1 MDSDNMQEL
10 LASTITSDLKVPHV
24 IARLLVKRGCTSVA
38 EAYYM
43 LFGEK
48 NGVQDPFLML
58 DMKEAVQWVLAV
70 RDRKEKIFIFGD
82 YDLDGLSS
90 VALLCRGLKEIGIST
105 EWRLPNRFSSGYGLS
120 LVAIDEMI
128 EAGAKN
134 IITVDTGIT
143 AINEIE
149 YAKSKGLQVMVVDHH
164 QPSGDGL
171 PSCDVLL
178 DPHREEDSYLNEELC
193 GVGLSYKLICALF
206 SKLGL
211 TGAEKF
217 LDLVALGTLADLVPM
232 TEENKTLT
240 RSGLK
245 KMCNSHWYGVQELC
259 RDVLSSHSFIGGQDV
274 LFRIAPIL
282 NAPGRMGYADAALHL
297 LLCDDPIK
305 APSLLS
311 ALKEWN
317 VLRKKKEAEISEAAI
332 NWVRSRYGEE
342 LPPVLIIDGNDWH
355 LGVIGIVAAKVAQEF
370 SRPTAILSVQSDGK
384 AHASARSVLGFNW
397 HKALFEFRQLFDRW
411 GGHANAAGF
420 SIPVSEIEPFREQLI
435 EYAAV
440 QNFSPEESDRKSSFD
455 ILVALSELD
464 EDVMDW
470 ILKMEPYG
478 GDFPYPVFKAEKVK
492 VHKLRELR
500 GNHLQMEIN
509 QNGSRRFSSIAFGM
523 GTLKNKIEQN
533 NYDVTIIFEP
543 TWNVYNRK
551 RSIQLAIKSMEFDS

>member
-1 MDSDNMQEL
+1 MQEL
-10 LASTITSDLKVPHV
+10 LASTITSELKVPHV

-48 NGVQDPFLML
+48 NGIQDPFLML
-58 DMKEAVQWVLAV
+58 DMNEAVDWVLAV
-70 RDRKEKIFIFGD
+70 RDRQEKIFIFGD

-90 VALLCRGLKEIGIST
+90 VALLTRGLKEIGIAT

-120 LVAIDEMI
+120 VSAIDEMI

-143 AINEIE
+143 AVTEIE

-171 PSCDVLL
+171 PACDVLL
-178 DPHREEDSYLNEELC
+178 DPHREEDSYKNEELC

-206 SKLGL
+206 SRLGL
-211 TGAEKF
+211 SSAEKF
-217 LDLVALGTLADLVPM
+217 LDLVALGTLADLVPL
-232 TEENKTLT
+232 TEENKMLT

-245 KMCNSHWYGVQELC
+245 KMCHSDWYGVQELC
-259 RDVLSSHSFIGGQDV
+259 RDVLNMHSFIGGQDV

-282 NAPGRMGYADAALHL
+282 NAPGRMGCADAALHL
-297 LLCDDPIK
+297 LLCDDPMR
-305 APSLLS
+305 APSLLAS
-311 ALKEWN
+311 LKEWN

-332 NWVRSRYGEE
+332 RWVHSRYGNDI
-342 LPPVLIIDGNDWH
+342 PSVLIIDGNDWH

-370 SRPTAILSVQSDGK
+370 SRPTAILSLQPDGT

-397 HKALFEFRQLFDRW
+397 HKALFEFRHLFDRW

-420 SIPVSEIEPFREQLI
+420 SIPVSEIESFREQLI
-435 EYAAV
+435 LFAAN
-440 QNFSPEESDRKSSFD
+440 QNFFPDECEQKTSFD

-464 EDVMDW
+464 EAVMDW

-478 GDFPYPVFKAEKVK
+478 GSFPYPVFKAEKVK
-492 VHKLRELR
+492 IHKLRELR

-509 QNGSRRFSSIAFGM
+509 QNGSRRFSAIAFGM
-523 GTLKNKIEQN
+523 GNQKSKIEQN
-533 NYDVTIIFEP
+533 NFEATVVFEP

-551 RSIQLAIKSMEFDS
+551 RSIQLAIKAMEFER